1 MPVRYNTAFLGM
13 VLWIV
18 YDAPVRSLIEAT
30 GLPSS
35 RVMNTNLEQLAN
47 FLPPSEPPMD
57 QIHLACF
64 VLGLLVADGCVKYV
78 YCGTPENTR
87 LRYNKVSLAAR
98 DPTIMRWLRDRLEE
112 AGCDSLTLIVT
123 RQAVAVNPETNNLHT
138 LNIGTTAAN
147 NDFLSRGLEHLRQH
161 DIPLCGKLQLLRE
174 LLTNSPNV
182 SANVLQP
189 KTQSFLQYLGERGV
203 NDPLTRAVGQ

>member
-1 MPVRYNTAFLGM
+1 MRYNTASLGI
-13 VLWIV
+13 VVWIV
-18 YDAPVRSLIEAT
+18 YDAPARSLIEAT

-35 RVMNTNLEQLAN
+35 RVTNTNLEQLAN

-64 VLGLLVADGCVKYV
+64 VLGLLVADGCVKYA
-78 YCGTPENTR
+78 YCGTPDHTR
-87 LRYNKVSLAAR
+87 IRHVMVSLSAR
-98 DPTIMRWLRDRLEE
+98 DPTIMGWLRDRLEE

-123 RQAVAVNPETNNLHT
+123 RQAVLVNPDPNDLHT
-138 LNIGTTAAN
+138 LNIGTTTAN
-147 NDFLSRGLEHLRQH
+147 NNFLLRGLEHLVQH

-203 NDPLTRAVGQ
+203 NDPLTRVVGQ